1 MSSNHPSRKD
11 LESLCNGVG
20 PEDGI
25 DPRFLRLLPDDR
37 HVGRK
42 QLQLCR
48 QVARTLTE
56 VLAGCGDEVLQ
67 ELDVAEVTPA
77 AGAGRVLVTLRPS
90 PSARPR
96 ERAAITARLVRAQ
109 GMLRGE
115 VATAVNRRKAPELL
129 FRVLD

>member
-11 LESLCNGVG
+11 IESLCNDVG

-25 DPRFLRLLPDDR
+25 DPRFLRLLPEDR
-37 HVGRK
+37 HIGRK

-48 QVARTLTE
+48 QVGRTLSE

-67 ELDVAEVTPA
+67 ELEVAGVTPA
-77 AGAGRVLVTLRPS
+77 AGAGRMLVTLRPS
-90 PSARPR
+90 ASATPR
-96 ERAAITARLVRAQ
+96 NRAVIDARLARAH

-129 FRVLD
+129 FQVIE